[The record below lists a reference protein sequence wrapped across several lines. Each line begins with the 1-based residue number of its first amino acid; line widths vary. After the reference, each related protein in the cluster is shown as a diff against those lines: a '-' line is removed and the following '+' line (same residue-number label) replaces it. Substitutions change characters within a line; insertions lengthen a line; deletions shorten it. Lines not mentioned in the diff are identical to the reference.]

1 VAQVDATSTD
11 ALVDYFPDE
20 TLQLTDDILA
30 NLTELQL
37 SNISLF
43 TFDNTTDLS
52 KRGLRDGCKTYPG
65 DLLWPSDLTWKIF
78 NILTGGALIKT
89 TPYASPCYDDYG
101 NYDAAKCAFITNNWS
116 NDSYLQ

>member
-1 VAQVDATSTD
+1 MAQVDATTSD
-11 ALVDYFPDE
+11 AAVEYFPDE

-30 NLTELQL
+30 NLTDLQL

-43 TFDNTTDLS
+43 SFDNTTLS

-65 DLLWPSDLTWKIF
+65 DLLWPSDLTWKVF
-78 NILTGGALIKT
+78 NLLTGGALIKT

-101 NYDAAKCAFITNNWS
+101 NYDAAKCAFLTNNWS
-116 NDSYLQ
+116 NNSFLQ